1 MVELEKVVETLEEK
15 FVQTVS
21 NLNNEII
28 EKSIL
33 LEKIQFLTDNYK
45 IL

>member
-15 FVQTVS
+15 FEQTVS
-21 NLNNEII
+21 KLNNEII

>member
-1 MVELEKVVETLEEK
+1 MVETLEEK
-15 FVQTVS
+15 FEQTVGK
-21 NLNNEII
+21 LNNEII

-33 LEKIQFLTDNYK
+33 LEKIQFLTDSYK